1 MLELKHGNLNLKL
14 RLNDLKQN
22 VGFQFWWNQVF
33 QIDQTEYL
41 GKGFIFSFIKKKN
54 NNQTPPQNL
63 LFSLPTLLS

>member
-33 QIDQTEYL
+33 RIDQTEYL
-41 GKGFIFSFIKKKN
+41 GKGFIFSSIKKN

>member
-41 GKGFIFSFIKKKN
+41 GKGYIFSSIKKK
-54 NNQTPPQNL
+54 
-63 LFSLPTLLS
+63 